1 MTCWRNGAFRLQVE
15 VLVSEGCPH
24 AGTALALVREIVAR
38 LAPGAS
44 VDRVDVD
51 TPEKAATLGFLGSPS
66 VRVDGADIELRSGS
80 RGALCCRTYA
90 GDGVPPGWMVETAI
104 LRALK
109 PEGILF
115 LCVANSARSQMAE
128 GIARSLAPAHVRIG
142 SAGSRPTRVRPEA
155 VAVLR
160 EIGIDISGHRSKAVS
175 EIGPD
180 GIDTVIT
187 LCDEEEC
194 PVFVGKARRLHW
206 SLPDPGAVRGSEED
220 RLSAF
225 RRTRDQLRCR
235 IAALFAGAELA
246 GEST

>member
-1 MTCWRNGAFRLQVE
+1 MTDEMNIPMRVE
-15 VLVSEGCPH
+15 VLVFEGCPH
-24 AGTALALVREIVAR
+24 ADAALTLVREIAGR

-44 VDRVDVD
+44 VLRVDVD

-66 VRVDGADIELRSGS
+66 VRVDGEDIER
-80 RGALCCRTYA
+80 RNACQGALCCRTYA
-90 GDGVPPGWMVETAI
+90 GEGVPPEWMIEAAI

-109 PEGILF
+109 PDGVLF

-128 GIARSLAPAHVRIG
+128 GIARSLVPAPVRIW
-142 SAGSRPTRVRPEA
+142 SAGSRPARVRPEA

-175 EIGPD
+175 EIPRD

-194 PVFVGKARRLHW
+194 PVFAGKARRLHW
-206 SLPDPGAVRGSEED
+206 GLADPGAVQGFEEE
-220 RLSAF
+220 RLRAF
-225 RRTRDQLRCR
+225 RHTRDELRLR
-235 IAALFAGAELA
+235 LEVLFAGRVPD
-246 GEST
+246 